1 MARNVY
7 LYRLWRALSGLPGR
21 ILGTERVSQ
30 TYLEFVKMH
39 AGYLLFTNMKSL
51 FVNTLLI
58 RITGDNSLVM
68 RFNLIQFICIP
79 FAYTLGSFYI
89 RRYSL
94 PRAAKWGMIF
104 SAVFYV
110 VFFLS
115 LNHLS
120 LMLPFLSMI
129 TAVSFGFYT
138 LANQSMT
145 VGYCDDSNREAAI
158 SISGVVSGVISM
170 AMPIVNGA
178 IISAFPGLNG
188 YYAVFGVSMVIA
200 FFAVRQ
206 TRKLPDEHIPGEIHF
221 RTTVRDALHS
231 RPFLLAGIAET
242 FKGVRE
248 GVFTFFLNVLLFECI
263 QSEFLVGINTFLV
276 GIVSIFACWLLG
288 RLVRPSN
295 RIRYMFAALV
305 SLLCVTCVLLFRLD
319 AFTVMMMSV
328 CNSFFTCFTLNPSA
342 SMQFYVVSQMP
353 KSQERKSEYLA
364 LKAYFLAVG
373 RIAGVVIV
381 SSMPETARGSIIGLL
396 AITLL
401 QFGTPVMYHFA
412 VKEASLLSTRESKG

>member
-1 MARNVY
+1 MEDKPSPSVLHPRRG
-7 LYRLWRALSGLPGR
+7 LLRLLGR

-30 TYLEFVKMH
+30 TYLEFIKMH

-58 RITGDNSLVM
+58 RVTGDDSLVM
-68 RFNLIQFICIP
+68 KFNLMQFICIP

-89 RRYSL
+89 RRCSL
-94 PRAAKWGMIF
+94 PKAAKWGMVF

-115 LNHLS
+115 LGNLV
-120 LMLPFLSMI
+120 LMLPLLSVI

-145 VGYCDDSNREAAI
+145 VEYCEDDNREAAI

-170 AMPIVNGA
+170 LMPIVNGA
-178 IISAFPGLNG
+178 IISAFPGLSG

-200 FFAVRQ
+200 FFSIRQ
-206 TRKLPDEHIPGEIHF
+206 TGKLPDDHIPGKIHF
-221 RTTVRDALHS
+221 RETLHDALHS
-231 RPFLLAGIAET
+231 RPFILAGLAET

-263 QSEFLVGINTFLV
+263 QSEFLVGVNTFLV
-276 GIVSIFACWLLG
+276 GIFSIFGCWLLG
-288 RLVRPSN
+288 RLVRPNN
-295 RIRYMFAALV
+295 RIRYMCAALF
-305 SLLCVTCVLLFRLD
+305 SLLCITCVLLFRMNAL
-319 AFTVMMMSV
+319 TVMLMSV
-328 CNSFFTCFTLNPSA
+328 CNSFFTCFTLNPSS

-353 KSQERKSEYLA
+353 KSQERKAEYLA
-364 LKAYFLAVG
+364 LKAYFLALG
-373 RIAGVVIV
+373 RVAGVMIV
-381 SSMPETARGSIIGLL
+381 SAMPGTAQGSVFGLL

-401 QFGTPVMYHFA
+401 QFGTPVMYYFA
-412 VKEASLLSTRESKG
+412 VKDASALSGQKD